1 MAVDLSSLSEAEL
14 SVVKKTGLSEDD
26 IKSLDSDALKS
37 ALNDKIDA
45 EKKELEES
53 AREKFQETV
62 RNSIEPKLQA
72 VKETIEKEKE
82 EIKKD
87 ATKLAAGY
95 LVSTI
100 SLFAATLI
108 APQVIMVCKTKPSG
122 VVYAGTAAVYVFQ
135 EMRNIK
141 ILKASQLAEIEIV
154 NNLSIDKNKS
164 AKENAKILEAKVDQQ
179 VGYIKAYKNTLD
191 HAVVALKKKAQN
203 AKIVSVGF
211 LAASATAAAEQMNW
225 IDGGG
230 ACVVSATQKKI
241 IKSNN
246 FFAQAFNTLF
256 STAIAGEGSSK
267 VTLAAELKDNKAAD
281 WLGDLDKLGIVGGLA
296 INVVAYISGWKM
308 GFLKSVMASGT
319 SRAIVFGVQ
328 SALAF
333 MAAKLFENA
342 ATEMGKRLDKIDS
355 LLNSMQNIAHKG
367 INVVV
372 PSDADARRFQEIAS
386 KLGVPADKLITEM
399 SLNDASIY
407 LKKIKSNFESLDDE
421 GKALVNKFELDLATK
436 LKEKAQEK
444 SETTTRLPNLL
455 DFLFVNAVAAQG
467 QIPFVVTKIR
477 NISCVENKSCP
488 TLQFPRL
495 ENSNAKPLNQYLEL
509 YERYYHGVK
518 VNNPVTE
525 MGAANALEKNKNFM
539 DSYRNSLFKKN
550 QENAKSP
557 HTDYQLFLRTKL
569 TEETNHFTKFY
580 NALLPQDKEEMNSG
594 LNPTNSGIDVC
605 GKKVFSENKKVK
617 YTLEDRRVLSL
628 LINRLDAAET
638 SSHGPDMSFIR
649 RETPTE
655 NDYNFGN
662 TSIHPKESELFEI
675 IHIRYLKFLKKNYPD
690 L

>member
-14 SVVKKTGLSEDD
+14 AVVKKTGLSEDD
-26 IKSLDSDALKS
+26 IKSLNSEALKS
-37 ALNDKIDA
+37 ALNDKIDT
-45 EKKELEES
+45 EKKELEE
-53 AREKFQETV
+53 AAKEKFQETI
-62 RNSIEPKLQA
+62 RNTVEPKLQA

-87 ATKLAAGY
+87 ATKLAGGY
-95 LVSTI
+95 LVSTV
-100 SLFAATLI
+100 SLLAATLI

-154 NNLSIDKNKS
+154 NDLFIDKTKS
-164 AKENAKILEAKVDQQ
+164 VKENAKMLEAKVDQQ
-179 VGYIKAYKNTLD
+179 VGYIKAYKKTLD
-191 HAVVALKKKAQN
+191 LAVVALKKKAQN
-203 AKIVSVGF
+203 AKMVSVGF

-230 ACVVSATQKKI
+230 TCVVSATPR
-241 IKSNN
+241 KSTESKN
-246 FFAQAFNTLF
+246 FFVHLFSTLF
-256 STAIAGEGSSK
+256 STAIAAEGSTK
-267 VTLAAELKDNKAAD
+267 VTLAAQLKDNKAAD

-333 MAAKLFENA
+333 TAAKLFENA

-355 LLNSMQNIAHKG
+355 LLSSMQNIAHKG

-372 PSDADARRFQEIAS
+372 PSDADARRFQEIAA
-386 KLGVPADKLITEM
+386 KLGVRADKLITEM

-407 LKKIKSNFESLDDE
+407 LKKIKSKFESLDDE
-421 GKALVNKFELDLATK
+421 GKALVNKFESDLAAK
-436 LKEKAQEK
+436 LKEKAHEK
-444 SETTTRLPNLL
+444 NETTTQIPNLL
-455 DFLFVNAVAAQG
+455 DLLFVNAMAAQV

-477 NISCVENKSCP
+477 NINCVEDKSCP
-488 TLQFPRL
+488 SLQFPRL
-495 ENSNAKPLNQYLEL
+495 ENSNSKPLNQYLEL

-518 VNNPVTE
+518 NNNPVIE
-525 MGAANALEKNKNFM
+525 MSAANALEKNKNLM
-539 DSYRNSLFKKN
+539 DNYRNSLFKKN
-550 QENAKSP
+550 QENEKSP
-557 HTDYQLFLRTKL
+557 HTDYQSFLRSKL
-569 TEETNHFTKFY
+569 AEETNHFNKFY
-580 NALLPQDKEEMNSG
+580 NALLPQDRQAMDSG
-594 LNPTNSGIDVC
+594 LNPATTGINTF
-605 GKKVFSENKKVK
+605 GKKEFFESKKVK
-617 YTLEDRRVLSL
+617 FTLEDRRILSL
-628 LINRLDAAET
+628 LIDRLDAAET
-638 SSHGPDMSFIR
+638 SSNGPDMSFVKR
-649 RETPTE
+649 DTPAE
-655 NDYNFGN
+655 NEYNFGN

-675 IHIRYLKFLKKNYPD
+675 IHIRYIKFLKRNYPD